1 VIGLGKKQPDGAKI
15 ANLRKQK
22 GLKQAALAKEVR
34 ISERLLRDIERKNQ
48 PIPATKI
55 TDIANVLKTT
65 PDEITLSTPDGTPT
79 SPVSVL
85 KLTVIRLP
93 KI

>member
-34 ISERLLRDIERKNQ
+34 ISERLLRDIE
-48 PIPATKI
+48 A
-55 TDIANVLKTT
+55 
-65 PDEITLSTPDGTPT
+65 PDSSSQRIEI
-79 SPVSVL
+79 
-85 KLTVIRLP
+85 
-93 KI
+93 